1 MSDVTVDTS
10 DFEKD
15 LENYIN
21 SLLPNGLEE
30 GVKKACLV
38 VEAEAK
44 STVKK
49 DLGQLAGS
57 IRSDTETK
65 GNEINGYVS
74 ANTEYALFVHEGTGI
89 YAKDGNGRK
98 TPWMYQDKNGKWVK
112 TSGQKPKPFLK
123 DAVKKNK
130 DKINKIIEQS
140 LK

>member
-1 MSDVTVDTS
+1 MSDITIDTS

-21 SLLPNGLEE
+21 SLLPRGIEE

-57 IRSDTETK
+57 IRSDIETK
-65 GNEINGYVS
+65 GTEINGYVS
-74 ANTEYALFVHEGTGI
+74 ANTEYALFYHEGTGI

-98 TPWMYQDKNGKWVK
+98 TPWMYQDKNGKWIK

-123 DAVKKNK
+123 DAVEKNK